1 MNFPTI
7 YNPNFTDFTNS
18 GDRIVQ
24 LYTPALNADGR
35 IDLVESGKH
44 NLYADIQS
52 HKESVDI
59 KVILER
65 FERGDMNVLNR
76 RSGLYLDVTDMPKT
90 YAEMYQRIMDAEA
103 QFMALPVDVR
113 EKFNHSPQE
122 FFASIGT
129 QKWFDIFGQPA
140 QKNDDNVPAVT
151 PDPPKGDE

>member
-7 YNPNFTDFTNS
+7 FNPNFTEFTNS

-52 HKESVDI
+52 HKDSVDI
-59 KVILER
+59 KTILAR
-65 FERGDMNVLNR
+65 FENGDMNVLNR
-76 RSGLYLDVTDMPKT
+76 RTGLFLDVTDMPKT

-103 QFMALPVDVR
+103 HFMGLPLDIR

-122 FFASIGT
+122 FFAAIGT
-129 QKWFDIFGQPA
+129 DRWYDVFGRDA
-140 QKNDDNVPAVT
+140 QKNDDNVPAAT
-151 PDPPKGDE
+151 PDLQKGDE